1 MAKISVCEDIE
12 GFYLYNPNEIK
23 ISGKAERA
31 LLELGK
37 ISLAYRYQNV
47 DFPPYGDVAF
57 DIEVA
62 KREYDIKGAKII
74 RDCIIINKCESLDGY
89 ELESLYEDIDE
100 KLKEYIILDI

>member
-1 MAKISVCEDIE
+1 MAKISVCEDIG

-31 LLELGK
+31 LIELGEK
-37 ISLAYRYQNV
+37 VLEDRFKDSWCHC
-47 DFPPYGDVAF
+47 YGDVDF

-62 KREYDIKGAKII
+62 KREYNVKGAKLM
-74 RDCIIINKCESLDGY
+74 RDCVIVNKCRSLEDE

-100 KLKEYIILDI
+100 KLKEYIILDL